1 MNCAFIMEIV
11 VMLTVL
17 TDVYVVQDLK
27 VVIVI
32 RKLTHALRILVKMA
46 PLAYQLAMA
55 GMSVSVISDTR
66 ACTVNMTSMNVLHI
80 LA

>member
-1 MNCAFIMEIV
+1 
-11 VMLTVL
+11 MLTVL
-17 TDVYVVQDLK
+17 TDVFVVQDLK

-32 RKLTHALRILVKMA
+32 RKLTLALRILVKMM
-46 PLAYQLAMA
+46 PPAYQLAMA
-55 GMSVSVISDTR
+55 GMSVSVVSDTR